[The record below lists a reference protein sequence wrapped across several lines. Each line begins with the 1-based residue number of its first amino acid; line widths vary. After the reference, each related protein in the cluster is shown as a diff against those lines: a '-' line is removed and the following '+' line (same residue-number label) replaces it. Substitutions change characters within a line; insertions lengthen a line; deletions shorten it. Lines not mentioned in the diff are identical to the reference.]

1 MNIIDRLANI
11 FCETTSV
18 NIASKRSG
26 LQPVDLQFL
35 REKVGKPTT
44 QVTLPSSEKNS
55 TKSIDSNSMQHGTNN
70 KLGANSISTKLLQDG
85 MVSNRVIDF
94 T

>member
-1 MNIIDRLANI
+1 MNIIDRSVT
-11 FCETTSV
+11 CETTSV

-44 QVTLPSSEKNS
+44 QVTLSSSDKFL

-70 KLGANSISTKLLQDG
+70 KLGANSILAPRFFK
-85 MVSNRVIDF
+85 MEW
-94 T
+94 